1 MKNNEQTPEE
11 PSEFIFG
18 RHPAINALK
27 SDQEINKVFIPGRL
41 RKRGLIGEII
51 KLAKKRSLVI
61 QVVPKSKLER
71 QHLTRTA
78 RGRTGSLSL
87 QIRDH

>member
-27 SDQEINKVFIPGRL
+27 SDQEN
-41 RKRGLIGEII
+41 
-51 KLAKKRSLVI
+51 
-61 QVVPKSKLER
+61 
-71 QHLTRTA
+71 
-78 RGRTGSLSL
+78 
-87 QIRDH
+87 